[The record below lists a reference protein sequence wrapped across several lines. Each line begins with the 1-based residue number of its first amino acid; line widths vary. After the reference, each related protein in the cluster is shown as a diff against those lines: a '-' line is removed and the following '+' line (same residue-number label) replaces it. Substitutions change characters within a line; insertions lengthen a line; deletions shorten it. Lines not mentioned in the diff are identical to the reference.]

1 MQTFTLT
8 HSQPRLW
15 QVIFDNPPA
24 NRVDPEMILELQAL
38 VDQLEHDPDV
48 TVVVFGSANPDQFLG
63 PYDMSRAAEIPSAPG
78 PTGTP
83 PWVDLTVRLS
93 RLPVVSIAVIRGASR
108 GVGQEFALACDLR
121 FASLERTAIDQPEV
135 SHSLVPG
142 GGAIS
147 RLPRL
152 VGRGRALELIVGS
165 VVLDGANAERYGVV
179 NRALPDEE
187 LDGFV
192 EKLAREI
199 AGYDRRTLAEAKALI
214 DRATLP
220 ANGDL
225 VAAYGAFLAS
235 AGRLATRGE
244 PVVEQVPR
252 R

>member
-1 MQTFTLT
+1 MQTLT
-8 HSQPRLW
+8 VTHPQPHVW
-15 QVIFDNPPA
+15 HVTFDNPPA

-48 TVVVFGSANPDQFLG
+48 KVVVFGSANPDHFLG
-63 PYDMSRAAEIPSAPG
+63 PYDLSRAADTPSAPG
-78 PTGTP
+78 PTGMA
-83 PWVDLTVRLS
+83 PWLDLTVRLS
-93 RLPVVSIAVIRGASR
+93 RLPVVSIAVVRGASR

-121 FASLERTAIDQPEV
+121 FASLERTAIDQPEA

-165 VVLDGANAERYGVV
+165 VVLDGAIAERYGVV
-179 NRALPDEE
+179 NRALPEAE

-192 EKLAREI
+192 EKLARDI

-220 ANGDL
+220 VNSDL

-235 AGRLATRGE
+235 ADRLATRRE
-244 PVVEQVPR
+244 PVAERVR
-252 R
+252 HG